1 MTRRHVAIAAL
12 AAAALVLLWG
22 FAIEPASLRF
32 REVSVE
38 VPQWPAGAPLRVALL
53 ADLHV
58 GSPWNG
64 TARLA
69 TIVERTNAAHP
80 DLILMLG
87 DYVSRGVPG
96 GQFVAPEE
104 IEAVVRDL
112 RAPLGVYAVLG
123 NHDLA
128 WNGRRITRALERAGI
143 VVLDD
148 QAVRVDPADG
158 RHPAF
163 WLAGVSDWVRGN
175 HDLAG
180 TLAQVTDD
188 APVILLTHNPDL
200 FPEVPARVALTLAAH
215 THGGQ
220 VRLPLFGPPVVPSEY
235 GRRYAA
241 GLVIES
247 DRRLFVAT
255 GVGTS
260 IIPVRILVPP
270 EVPILTI
277 ASGTAAGAG
286 AGAVGSHGGAQLGV
300 KLHETSPGKRL
311 SHPVE

>member
-1 MTRRHVAIAAL
+1 MKRRHLAIAAGAAVAL
-12 AAAALVLLWG
+12 ALLWG

-32 REVSVE
+32 REIPVE
-38 VPQWPAGAPLRVALL
+38 VPLWPAGAPLRVALL

-64 TARLA
+64 TERLA
-69 TIVERTNAAHP
+69 TLVRRTNAARP

-96 GQFVAPEE
+96 GHFVAPEE

-128 WNGRRITRALERAGI
+128 WNGRRIARALERAGI

-148 QAVRVDPADG
+148 RAARVDPADG
-158 RHPAF
+158 RHPPF
-163 WLAGVSDWVRGN
+163 WLAGVSDWLRGD
-175 HDLAG
+175 HDVTG

-188 APVILLTHNPDL
+188 APVILITHNPDV

-220 VRLPLFGPPVVPSEY
+220 VRLPFLGPPIVPSEH
-235 GRRYAA
+235 GRRYA
-241 GLVIES
+241 GGFVIES
-247 DRRLFVAT
+247 GRRLFIAT

-260 IIPVRILVPP
+260 IVPVRFLVPP

-277 ASGTAAGAG
+277 AAASGALAP
-286 AGAVGSHGGAQLGV
+286 
-300 KLHETSPGKRL
+300 KP
-311 SHPVE
+311 